1 MSDAK
6 YPSLTVTLETRIM
19 EGFYPD
25 KVPTTRA
32 LAAEFGVSRQTVTNA
47 LRPLIDKGVL
57 VSDGRRGV
65 IVCRKYQGQG
75 MIGIVATGD
84 LSRLHADEGLQKLQ
98 NRINSDG
105 FESVLISISPWIS
118 HRNICNLL
126 GQNFAGLIFTNS
138 SLTLEIAEYLEKRK
152 IPFIS
157 CNRLPVYSRLNFV
170 EHDWA
175 SAIKDIAADFAAK
188 GYRRQNLFFHGR
200 LEGYD
205 RLIRKEWRNIK
216 SDLKLPELS
225 GDNIE
230 LDFTDSSVES
240 FAKYLKKLNELQD
253 YPELLIMWHVIN
265 EKTIEMVTTG
275 PWRLPETCHVVGV
288 ENRNMA
294 LPPGFTV
301 FKEGSNYYDLMFAAY
316 EGLRELISAPSDK
329 LIHRMVK
336 YTISMEPH

>member
-25 KVPTTRA
+25 KVPTTRT

-65 IVCRKYQGQG
+65 MVCRKYQGQG
-75 MIGIVATGD
+75 MVGIVATGD

-175 SAIKDIAADFAAK
+175 SAIKDVAADFAAK

-225 GDNIE
+225 GDSIE
-230 LDFTDSSVES
+230 LDFTDTSVES

-288 ENRNMA
+288 ENKGMK

-301 FKEGSNYYDLMFAAY
+301 FKEGSNYHDLMLAAY